1 VTIDLFTGL
10 VEEVGTIVQ
19 VHQVGQGRRFVV
31 SATLV
36 AQGIELG
43 DSVAVNGV
51 CLTVVQYTGANFAVD
66 VVPETIRH
74 SSLSDL
80 HQGAFVN
87 LERAMRADAR
97 FGGHIVAGH
106 VDGVGYIEHIV
117 NEDNAIVLTVKTD
130 ATLLRYIIAKG
141 SIAIDGISLTVMDA
155 GRSSFRV
162 SIIPHTA
169 AQTTLHKSHV
179 GTKVNLEVDQM
190 GKYAEKLLG
199 NPSGLQSDSGITQEK
214 LRKWGY

>member
-1 VTIDLFTGL
+1 MTIDLFTGL

-31 SATLV
+31 SASRV
-36 AQGIELG
+36 AQGVELG

-51 CLTVVQYTGANFAVD
+51 CLTVVQYNGANFAVD
-66 VVPETIRH
+66 VVPETIRR

-106 VDGVGYIEHIV
+106 VDGVGHIEHIV
-117 NEDNAIVLTVKTD
+117 KEDNAIVLTVKTD
-130 ATLLRYIIAKG
+130 SPLLRYIVAKG

-199 NPSGLQSDSGITQEK
+199 DPSGLQSDSGITQEK